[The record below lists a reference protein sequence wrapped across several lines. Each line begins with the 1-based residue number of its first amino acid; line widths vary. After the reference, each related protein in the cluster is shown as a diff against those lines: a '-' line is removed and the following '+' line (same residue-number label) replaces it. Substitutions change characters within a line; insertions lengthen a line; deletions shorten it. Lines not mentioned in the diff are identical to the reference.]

1 MKNPNLT
8 LVLPS
13 LMRVYTNLARASW
26 QPLVVTNLVVN
37 GVVANLMV
45 CTTIALYRG
54 QRGKSKKEE

>member
-1 MKNPNLT
+1 M
-8 LVLPS
+8 VLPS

-54 QRGKSKKEE
+54 QRGQSKKEE